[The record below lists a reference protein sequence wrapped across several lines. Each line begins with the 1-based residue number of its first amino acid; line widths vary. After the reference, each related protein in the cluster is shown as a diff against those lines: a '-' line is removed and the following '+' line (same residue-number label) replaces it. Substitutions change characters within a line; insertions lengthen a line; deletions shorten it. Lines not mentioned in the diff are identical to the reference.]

1 MFKTYFPSK
10 NIPFFKAWRKRRIA
24 AMVRRGEVPPGISR
38 EEIWEALR
46 DTPHNATEMFGFVSA
61 KVYNPDGTLRQ
72 DLGLQSVKKIT
83 AAFTKQLADAF
94 CAAGSAATGIGLFNF
109 HAMGAASTAEATG
122 DTALGAEMGIKV
134 AGTQTHGATSNVY
147 SSTATIAATTTFG
160 CREYGI
166 FNTLTGGI
174 LLDKSTVTN
183 IALNTGDE
191 VVWTYQLT
199 INTET

>member
-1 MFKTYFPSK
+1 MFNTYFPSK
-10 NIPFFKAWRKRRIA
+10 NIPFLKSWRKRRIA

-72 DLGLQSVKKIT
+72 DLGLQSVKSIT
-83 AAFTKQLADAF
+83 IAFAKQLADAL
-94 CAAGSAATGIGLFNF
+94 CATGSAATGLSLFNF
-109 HAMGAASTAEATG
+109 HAMGAGSGAEG
-122 DTALGAEMGIKV
+122 SGNTALGAEMGIKV
-134 AGTQTHGATSNVY
+134 AGSQTHGATSNVY
-147 SSTATIAATTTFG
+147 SSTCTIAATTTFG
-160 CREYGI
+160 CREFGI

-174 LLDKSTVTN
+174 LLDRSLVTN

-199 INTET
+199 INSET